1 MKMSFLSISDMFLFN
16 DRFTYSNKLKDTF
29 KNIGLFCKSSDYAI
43 VKGAS
48 IYNDLY
54 VNSSHNLGNRVCPY
68 FIKDSYSLYN
78 RYMDYDGNLLWID
91 SNNSNIGLRPVIVF
105 DKIPQFLLDRIII
118 NDGYYSLY
126 FGEYPRNVCPINRD
140 IYLNI
145 LFNRGNLESTNDGYA
160 FDINGNMDRKYKYN
174 NEMFIKSKINL
185 FDKNFIRLSNGLIYK
200 NNSYVWIKVEP
211 VEWIVDINNNMLIS
225 KDVLLSGI
233 KFDNRNKYNM
243 SFENTKM
250 YNFLN
255 SYMINDMIYQSIDYK
270 MRVKTK

>member
-1 MKMSFLSISDMFLFN
+1 
-16 DRFTYSNKLKDTF
+16 
-29 KNIGLFCKSSDYAI
+29 
-43 VKGAS
+43 
-48 IYNDLY
+48 
-54 VNSSHNLGNRVCPY
+54 
-68 FIKDSYSLYN
+68 
-78 RYMDYDGNLLWID
+78 
-91 SNNSNIGLRPVIVF
+91 
-105 DKIPQFLLDRIII
+105 
-118 NDGYYSLY
+118 
-126 FGEYPRNVCPINRD
+126 
-140 IYLNI
+140 
-145 LFNRGNLESTNDGYA
+145 
-160 FDINGNMDRKYKYN
+160 MDRKYKYN